1 MEYKGITRRLDWA
14 GRVVIPASYRRQL
27 GLDVSTT
34 KSPGSEVE
42 VLNTDQG
49 ILIRPVRA

>member
-1 MEYKGITRRLDWA
+1 MEIRGITKKLDWA
-14 GRVVIPASYRRQL
+14 GRVVIPASYRRQM
-27 GLDVSTT
+27 GLEVSTT

-49 ILIRPVRA
+49 ILIRPVKA